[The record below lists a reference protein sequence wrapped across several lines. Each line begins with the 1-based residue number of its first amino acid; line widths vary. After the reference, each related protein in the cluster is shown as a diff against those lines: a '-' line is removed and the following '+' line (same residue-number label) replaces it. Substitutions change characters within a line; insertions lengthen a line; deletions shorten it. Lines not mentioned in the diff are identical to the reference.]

1 VSKRA
6 FSTAAAGAATVI
18 ACALVTPAC
27 SPSKPAAAATD
38 STPKPIGFKVSAAQ
52 RARLEIVAIAP
63 STFRPTI
70 EVTGTVAFNG
80 DQSTQVLAPISGPV
94 VRLLVNPGADVTPG
108 QALATVSSPD
118 FAADVATYRKA
129 EEAARN
135 TQRIL
140 KLNEQLFQNDAI
152 ARSDLDQSRTDAAS
166 AAADLESAAQQLRSL
181 GVEDATITAI
191 HEGKQTG
198 PLVSA
203 IRAPIAGTVVE
214 KLINPG
220 QLLTAGTTPTFTIA
234 DLSTVWVMA
243 NVYETDLGLVSAG
256 ESADILTDAQTKPP
270 SGRVD
275 YVAALVDPGTKAT
288 AVRILVENTG
298 RVLKRDMFV
307 RVRIHSARVRTGL
320 LVPVAAMLRD
330 EENLPFLFIAASD
343 GSFVRRK
350 VTVGYRVDDRYE
362 ITSGLAAG
370 DQVIANG
377 AVFIQFAESQ

>member
-1 VSKRA
+1 M
-6 FSTAAAGAATVI
+6 AAGAAAFI
-18 ACALVTPAC
+18 ACAFVAPAC

-38 STPKPIGFKVSAAQ
+38 STAKPTGFKVSAAQ
-52 RARLEIVAIAP
+52 RARLEIVPVAP
-63 STFRPTI
+63 ATFRPTI

-80 DQSTQVLAPISGPV
+80 DRSTQVLAPISGPV
-94 VRLLVNPGADVTPG
+94 VRLLVNPGAEVSPG
-108 QALATVSSPD
+108 QALATVASPD

-181 GVEDATITAI
+181 GVDDTTITAI
-191 HEGKQTG
+191 HEGRQTG

-256 ESADILTDAQTKPP
+256 ESAEILTDAQTKPP
-270 SGRVD
+270 TGHVD

-288 AVRILVENTG
+288 AVRVLVENTG
-298 RVLKRDMFV
+298 QVLKRDMFV
-307 RVRIHSARVRTGL
+307 RVRIHSARAHTGL

-330 EENLPFLFIAASD
+330 EENLPFVFIAASD

>member
-6 FSTAAAGAATVI
+6 FSTAAAGAALIASVFVAP
-18 ACALVTPAC
+18 ACA
-27 SPSKPAAAATD
+27 PSKPAAAATD
-38 STPKPIGFKVSAAQ
+38 STTKPTGFKVSAAQ
-52 RARLEIVAIAP
+52 RARLEIVPVAP

-80 DQSTQVLAPISGPV
+80 DRSTQVLAPISGPV
-94 VRLLVNPGADVTPG
+94 VRLLVNPGNEVTPG

-118 FAADVATYRKA
+118 FANDVAAYRKA

-166 AAADLESAAQQLRSL
+166 AAADLEAAAQQLRSL
-181 GVEDATITAI
+181 GVDDATITAI

-220 QLLTAGTTPTFTIA
+220 QLLAAGTTPTFTIA

-256 ESADILTDAQTKPP
+256 ETAEILTDALTKPP
-270 SGRVD
+270 TGRVD

-298 RVLKRDMFV
+298 QVLKRDMFV

-330 EENLPFLFIAASD
+330 EENLPFVFIAASD

-362 ITSGLAAG
+362 ITSGLTAG
-370 DQVIANG
+370 DQVIGNG